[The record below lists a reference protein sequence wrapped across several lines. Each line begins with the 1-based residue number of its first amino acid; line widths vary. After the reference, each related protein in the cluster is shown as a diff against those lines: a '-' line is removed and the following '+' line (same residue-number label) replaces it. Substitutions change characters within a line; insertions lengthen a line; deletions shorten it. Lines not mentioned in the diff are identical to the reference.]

1 VEVGVVMGLE
11 EAIAFRN
18 WLDTKIEQA
27 TRLKAGKTPNAGDA
41 EAGSNG
47 KPSQSGD
54 DCETENA

>member
-1 VEVGVVMGLE
+1 MGLE

-27 TRLKAGKTPNAGDA
+27 TRLKAGKTANAGDA

-54 DCETENA
+54 DCETEVA